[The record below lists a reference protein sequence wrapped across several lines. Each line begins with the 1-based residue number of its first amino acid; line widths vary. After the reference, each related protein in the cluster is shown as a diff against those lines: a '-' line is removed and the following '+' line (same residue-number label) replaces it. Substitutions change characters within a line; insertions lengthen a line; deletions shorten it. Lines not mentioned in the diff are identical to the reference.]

1 MDQHIMRA
9 TGAKTKFAR
18 IACTIIL
25 AAWAGSVI
33 PPRPLAAGDG
43 NYHLLKKVVLG
54 GEGGWD
60 YLICDSAARRV
71 YISGG
76 THVTVVNAD
85 TYAVVGEI
93 PGTDGVHGIALASE
107 FGRGFTSNGHSNTVT
122 IFDLKTL
129 KVLGTAPTG
138 NGPDAIIYDPAS
150 KRVFA
155 FNRHGGDATAI
166 DAASGKPVGTIP
178 LGGGTEFGVAD
189 GQGHVYNNLEDKNEL
204 LQIDSRKLSVIA
216 RWPVA
221 PCEGPSGMA
230 IDIEHRL
237 LFLGCHNLMMSVVN
251 ADSGKVLAT
260 PAIDW
265 GMDAI
270 AFDPGTGLAFSSNA
284 YGTLTVVH
292 EDTPQK
298 FTPMANVPTQRGART
313 MALDLKTHHIFLVT
327 AEFEPTPWPTR
338 ERPGPWP
345 RTIPATFTLLVFGE

>member
-1 MDQHIMRA
+1 M
-9 TGAKTKFAR
+9 
-18 IACTIIL
+18 
-25 AAWAGSVI
+25 
-33 PPRPLAAGDG
+33 
-43 NYHLLKKVVLG
+43 
-54 GEGGWD
+54 
-60 YLICDSAARRV
+60 
-71 YISGG
+71 
-76 THVTVVNAD
+76 
-85 TYAVVGEI
+85 EI
-93 PGTDGVHGIALASE
+93 QA
-107 FGRGFTSNGHSNTVT
+107 SNGHSNTVT

-129 KVLGTAPTG
+129 KVLGTALTG

-166 DAASGKPVGTIP
+166 DAASGKPV
-178 LGGGTEFGVAD
+178 
-189 GQGHVYNNLEDKNEL
+189 
-204 LQIDSRKLSVIA
+204 
-216 RWPVA
+216 
-221 PCEGPSGMA
+221 
-230 IDIEHRL
+230 
-237 LFLGCHNLMMSVVN
+237 
-251 ADSGKVLAT
+251 GKVLAT

-298 FTPMANVPTQRGART
+298 FTPMGNVPTQRGART

-345 RTIPATFTLLVFGE
+345 RAIPGTFTLLVFWGVKLLYWRSIGSKEFSSGTLTPRMTC